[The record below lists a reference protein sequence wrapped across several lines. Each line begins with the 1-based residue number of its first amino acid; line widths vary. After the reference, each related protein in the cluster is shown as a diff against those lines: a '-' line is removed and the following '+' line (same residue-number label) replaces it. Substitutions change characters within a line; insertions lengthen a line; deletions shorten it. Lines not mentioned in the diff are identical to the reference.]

1 MTRRALLPL
10 SLLALAACV
19 AHPVTPTP
27 PVTSATV
34 AAPSGSAPSG
44 EPAIGQVR
52 GQNYAAATESEPATR
67 AAMAA
72 MARGGS
78 AADGMIAAAITAGL
92 MVPVSSGIGGGGFAM
107 IWDAKARKA
116 TILDFRET
124 APAAFDAVGFEK
136 KDAPKGTSVG
146 VPGEV
151 AGLIELH
158 KRLGKLP
165 FASLVEPVARQAEE
179 GFAVPTHMARMLA
192 KAGKFVAGIPQLMGV
207 FFPGGG
213 PLGAGA
219 IAKNPALGATLRIVA
234 QRGAA
239 GFYEGAV
246 ARSLVAAVRKEGGA
260 LSEEDLKGYKI
271 IEREPLRATWGDAEV
286 LTMPPPSAGGVM
298 LLETLGMFSPAEAA
312 ALLPSTAEGAHSLGE
327 VFRAAFADRVR
338 AVGDP
343 EKNKLDIPALL
354 APARLAKRRAAI
366 DPNRTTKPSAFV
378 QEDHGTSHFVVADA
392 EGNVV
397 SLTTTVNNPFGARFT
412 AEETGVLLND
422 ELHDF
427 ATHEQAAR
435 IGVAEPPGG
444 PKAGAR
450 PPSSMTPTLVLRGG
464 VPVLTLGGSG
474 GFRIATGVT
483 QVTLGVLAQGL
494 SAGEAVRRP
503 RVHVVPDGSLL
514 IEAGSIAPEQLKSLA
529 ARGEAVREEEN
540 MSGIQALFFGRSGG
554 SVTLEPAADPRK
566 FGLAEAK

>member
-1 MTRRALLPL
+1 MTRHALLSF
-10 SLLALAACV
+10 SLLALAAC
-19 AHPVTPTP
+19 AARPVTPTP
-27 PVTSATV
+27 PVTSAT
-34 AAPSGSAPSG
+34 APSGSAPTG
-44 EPAIGQVR
+44 DPANPQVR
-52 GQNYAAATESEPATR
+52 GQKYAAATESAPATK
-67 AAMAA
+67 AAMEA

-107 IWDAKARKA
+107 IWDAKTHKA

-124 APAAFDAVGFEK
+124 APAAFDAAGFEK
-136 KDAPKGTSVG
+136 KDAPKGVSVG

-158 KRLGKLP
+158 KRMGKLP

-179 GFAVPTHMARMLA
+179 GFAVPTHMGRMLS
-192 KAGKFVAGIPQLMGV
+192 KASKFITGIPQLMGV

-219 IAKNPALGATLRIVA
+219 IAKNPALGASLRVVA
-234 QRGAA
+234 QRGLA
-239 GFYEGAV
+239 GFYEGPI
-246 ARSLVAAVRKEGGA
+246 ARSIVAAVRKEGGA
-260 LSEEDLKGYKI
+260 LSEEDLKSYKV
-271 IEREPLRATWGDAEV
+271 IEREPLQAKWGDMEV
-286 LTMPPPSAGGVM
+286 LTMPPPSAGGIM

-312 ALLPSTAEGAHSLGE
+312 ALLPSTADGAHTLGE

-343 EKNKLDIPALL
+343 EKNKLDVPALL
-354 APARLAKRRAAI
+354 SPARLAKRRAAI
-366 DPNRTTKPSAFV
+366 DPKRTTKPAAFV
-378 QEDHGTSHFVVADA
+378 QEDHGTSHFVVTDA
-392 EGNVV
+392 EGNIV

-412 AEETGVLLND
+412 AEETGILLND

-427 ATHEQAAR
+427 ALHEHASKM
-435 IGVAEPPGG
+435 GVAEPPGG

-450 PPSSMTPTLVLRGG
+450 PPSSMTPTLILRGG
-464 VPVLTLGGSG
+464 LPLLTLGGSG

-483 QVTLGVLAQGL
+483 QTALGVLAQGL
-494 SAGEAVRRP
+494 SSEEAVRRP
-503 RVHVVPDGSLL
+503 RLHVVPDGSLL
-514 IEAGSIAPEQLKSLA
+514 IEAGSISPEQLASLA
-529 ARGEAVREEEN
+529 ARGETVREEDN
-540 MSGIQALFFGRSGG
+540 MSGIQALFFRRAGG
-554 SVTLEPAADPRK
+554 TVTLEPAADPRK